1 MKHLVIIALV
11 VLLFAVGAMAMKSG
25 IDTITNINARNI
37 MQHEEIQ
44 DI

>member
-1 MKHLVIIALV
+1 MKHLIIIALV

-25 IDTITNINARNI
+25 IDTITVINDRNT
-37 MQHEEIQ
+37 MRYEEIQ